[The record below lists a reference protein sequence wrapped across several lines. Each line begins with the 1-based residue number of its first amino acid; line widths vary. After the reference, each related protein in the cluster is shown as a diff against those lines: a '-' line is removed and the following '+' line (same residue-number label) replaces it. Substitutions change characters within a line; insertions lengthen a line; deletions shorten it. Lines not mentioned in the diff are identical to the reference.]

1 MLSSPRSNA
10 LRVALLT
17 SRRAPGLERLL
28 DRSRRPD
35 AGWRIVSAVVSDP
48 SCASLPLLAGAG
60 LPIHVHDIRAFCAR
74 HRVRRDDRRARR
86 EYDDRTVSLLA
97 PDRPDLVVLCGWLW
111 VLTEPVL
118 AAYADRL
125 INVHDSDL
133 VIAGADGRPLYRG
146 LRSTRDAVANG
157 ERQTRSTV
165 HVVTEEVDVGPLLV
179 RSWGFPVHPLVE
191 AAREWGAEDILSAYA
206 YAQRAWMMRAS
217 WGRLLERA
225 IDRYARGEVRVLGGR
240 AVVAGSLGPEEVEPE
255 EEGDRG
261 MWTQDLAGSGGH

>member
-1 MLSSPRSNA
+1 MLSARRQNA

-28 DRSRRPD
+28 DRSRRPG
-35 AGWRIVSAVVSDP
+35 AGWRIVSAVVSDA
-48 SCASLPLLAGAG
+48 SCESLSLLAAAHI
-60 LPIHVHDIRAFCAR
+60 PTHVHDLRAFCAR
-74 HRVRRDDRRARR
+74 QRMRLIDPATRR

-97 PDRPDLVVLCGWLW
+97 PHRPDLVVLCGWTW

-118 AAYADRL
+118 AVYSDRL

-133 VIAGADGRPLYRG
+133 VLLGAEGRPLYRG
-146 LRSTRDAVANG
+146 LRSTRQAVANG
-157 ERQTRSTV
+157 ESETRSTV

-179 RSWGFPVHPLVE
+179 RSWGFPVHPLVK
-191 AAREWGAEDILSAYA
+191 AAREWRAEDILSAYA
-206 YAQRAWMMRAS
+206 YAQREWMMRAS

-240 AVVAGSLGPEEVEPE
+240 AVVGGSLGPEEIERE
-255 EEGDRG
+255 EEVDGG
-261 MWTQDLAGSGGH
+261 IWSQNLAASGGP